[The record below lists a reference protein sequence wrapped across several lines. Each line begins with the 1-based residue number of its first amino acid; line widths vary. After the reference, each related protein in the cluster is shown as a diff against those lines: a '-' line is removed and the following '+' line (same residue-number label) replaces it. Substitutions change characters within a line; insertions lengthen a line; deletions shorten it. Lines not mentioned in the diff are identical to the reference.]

1 MKGNED
7 NIYISIY
14 NGKIIFGFFSPAY
27 NRCVCG
33 EGGGGSI
40 LGFYNKTIYLDLKLA
55 TNHNFLFLSGL
66 FVYFRF

>member
-14 NGKIIFGFFSPAY
+14 IGKIIFVFFPQLAI
-27 NRCVCG
+27 R
-33 EGGGGSI
+33 GGGVDSI
-40 LGFYNKTIYLDLKLA
+40 LGFYNKMIYLDLKLA
-55 TNHNFLFLSGL
+55 TNHNFLFLFGL